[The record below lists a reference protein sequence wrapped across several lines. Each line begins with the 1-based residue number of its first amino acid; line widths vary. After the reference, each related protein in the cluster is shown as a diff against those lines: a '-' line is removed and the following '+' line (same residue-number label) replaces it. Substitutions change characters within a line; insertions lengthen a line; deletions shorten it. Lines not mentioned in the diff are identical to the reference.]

1 MDNETKTDRPLAAEG
16 GMLEV
21 CNRLESKFALARCW
35 WEPFPGRVYI
45 RYATGF
51 SEWLTP
57 TQARDLLRG

>member
-1 MDNETKTDRPLAAEG
+1 
-16 GMLEV
+16 MLEV